1 MKYAEVIT
9 VDEERVLVRVPVASR
24 VELVVQ
30 AGRVRRATTTL
41 EHRGTEWLVT
51 EATGSSQIDTP
62 RLREAIEEA
71 QKIALRRV

>member
-1 MKYAEVIT
+1 MKYAEVVT
-9 VDEERVLVRVPVASR
+9 VGEERVLVRVPVAAR

-30 AGRVRRATTTL
+30 VGAVRKATTTL

-51 EATGSSQIDTP
+51 EATGSSEVDAP